1 MLSPTGNP
9 SSLACTPTRLNAKI
23 QMNPA
28 MPESVS
34 GAHRLRGHRG
44 KCEALD
50 GHNWDGEVFVATK
63 KLDHGGLSIDFKVL
77 KNKLNG
83 VLVSLDHRDLNAVAF
98 FKKVN
103 PSAENIAKYIFVN
116 LKKAL
121 KGGKVSLRRVSVWET
136 RDSCATYYE

>member
-1 MLSPTGNP
+1 MFEVSV
-9 SSLACTPTRLNAKI
+9 K
-23 QMNPA
+23 
-28 MPESVS
+28 ESFS
-34 GAHRLRGHRG
+34 GAHRLRGYRG
-44 KCEALD
+44 KCESLH
-50 GHNWDGEVFVATK
+50 GHNWDVEVFVAAK

-83 VLVSLDHRDLNAVAF
+83 VLVSLDHCDLNGVAF

-103 PSAENIAKYIFVN
+103 PSAENIAKYIYVN

-121 KGGKVSLRRVSVWET
+121 KGEKVSLRRVSVWET